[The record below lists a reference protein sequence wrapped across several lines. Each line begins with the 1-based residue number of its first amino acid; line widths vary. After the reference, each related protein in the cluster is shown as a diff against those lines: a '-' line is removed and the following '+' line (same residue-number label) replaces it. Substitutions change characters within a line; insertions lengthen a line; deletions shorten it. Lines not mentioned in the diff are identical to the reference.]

1 MNLEKTSSFTEI
13 DYALEEAQYL
23 TQKEK
28 TRYSVVQVDG
38 IAGRRFYALPTDTI
52 VSVTILETFT
62 P

>member
-1 MNLEKTSSFTEI
+1 MNLEKTSSFTEV

-28 TRYSVVQVDG
+28 TQYSVVQVDG
-38 IAGRRFYALPTDTI
+38 IAGRRFYVLPTDTI
-52 VSVTILETFT
+52 VSVTILETFA